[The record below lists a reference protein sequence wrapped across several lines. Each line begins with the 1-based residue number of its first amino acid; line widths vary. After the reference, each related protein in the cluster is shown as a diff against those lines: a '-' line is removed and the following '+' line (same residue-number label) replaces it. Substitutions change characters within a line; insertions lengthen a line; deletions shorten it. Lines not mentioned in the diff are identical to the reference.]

1 MSKAPSST
9 AKRPDRGQRR
19 SAARLAAVQA
29 LYEMDVAGAPADDVL
44 AEFLKRRWQLNAEAE
59 GMAEPDDAWLGD
71 LVRGVS
77 TGAQSL
83 DELIKP
89 ALAGDLAL
97 ERIETLLR
105 MVLRAGAYEL
115 SAKPEVPAA
124 VIIDEYVDV
133 ANAFFEGR
141 EAALVNGIL
150 DKLAQG
156 LRPQER

>member
-1 MSKAPSST
+1 
-9 AKRPDRGQRR
+9 
-19 SAARLAAVQA
+19 
-29 LYEMDVAGAPADDVL
+29 
-44 AEFLKRRWQLNAEAE
+44 LNAEAE